1 MALWMLLN
9 VARAASP
16 EPAESPFRDWI
27 SYRRAVEASHLA
39 DFYAIDPAK
48 RDRIDVGLVI
58 EPKDKSVQ
66 PKDIRLTVAKS
77 GTVQEIAINEKG
89 RFELVPDPE
98 LMAANPPIRI
108 NRPKGEKFDVSV
120 SLFARIPAGDRTS
133 YVDWMTALD
142 QANRA
147 IREQAGMLRF
157 FVPTLRSLTIR
168 FSDGPQ
174 TVRIDGG
181 QQPKTY
187 ATDSANTV
195 HLRRDPALEK
205 PGVVLVLSAR
215 PTEVELDE

>member
-1 MALWMLLN
+1 MRL
-9 VARAASP
+9 V
-16 EPAESPFRDWI
+16 
-27 SYRRAVEASHLA
+27 
-39 DFYAIDPAK
+39 IDP
-48 RDRIDVGLVI
+48 
-58 EPKDKSVQ
+58 EDKSVQ

-77 GTVQEIAINEKG
+77 GTVEEISIDEKG

-98 LMAANPPIRI
+98 LVAANPPIQI
-108 NRPKGEKFDVSV
+108 NRPKGEKVHVSV
-120 SLFARIPAGDRTS
+120 SLFAKIPAGDRTP
-133 YVDWMTALD
+133 YIDWMTALD
-142 QANRA
+142 QGNRA

-157 FVPTLRSLTIR
+157 LVPTLRSLTIR

>member
-1 MALWMLLN
+1 
-9 VARAASP
+9 
-16 EPAESPFRDWI
+16 
-27 SYRRAVEASHLA
+27 
-39 DFYAIDPAK
+39 
-48 RDRIDVGLVI
+48 
-58 EPKDKSVQ
+58 
-66 PKDIRLTVAKS
+66 
-77 GTVQEIAINEKG
+77 
-89 RFELVPDPE
+89 
-98 LMAANPPIRI
+98 
-108 NRPKGEKFDVSV
+108 
-120 SLFARIPAGDRTS
+120 
-133 YVDWMTALD
+133 
-142 QANRA
+142 
-147 IREQAGMLRF
+147 MLRF